1 MASTYTEIAEIPEGW
16 IDPVDNGI
24 LTSLCSART
33 NPILGKA
40 EYHNG
45 IDIAAEEGSNV
56 YAVRNGTVTNIHY
69 SETYGNVITIE
80 TKDGYKII
88 YNHLQK
94 IFPEINEPV
103 IQGEIIA
110 LVGTTGLSTGP
121 HLHYTVYLNDM
132 LMDPLQFTT
141 YKSDA

>member
-1 MASTYTEIAEIPEGW
+1 MFGKNKSHI
-16 IDPVDNGI
+16 
-24 LTSLCSART
+24 
-33 NPILGKA
+33 GKA

-69 SETYGNVITIE
+69 SETDGNVLTIE

-94 IFPEINEPV
+94 IFPEITEPV